1 MPDNHTMNDTS
12 CSLDAPL
19 LTISIDNQP
28 QLEYDRSQGLPDNQ
42 LVYLDRMD
50 KQMDAGIQID
60 GEQVARPDTLQRAQF
75 VAVHLV
81 EALQQGNEALIV
93 ASCAYLARRLPDLKQ
108 VKAVPVE
115 AGFSLELVFD
125 EPWVR
130 ETVVD
135 FVPRPVS

>member
-12 CSLDAPL
+12 CSPDAPL

-50 KQMDAGIQID
+50 KQMDAGIQIG
-60 GEQVARPDTLQRAQF
+60 GEQVARPDALQRAQF

-81 EALQQGNEALIV
+81 EALQQGNEALIA

-108 VKAVPVE
+108 VKAVPIE
-115 AGFSLELVFD
+115 AGLSLELVFD